1 MLVDAELSLVPGTND
16 FHNKASVHECFMLS
30 RPTQS
35 YIARTIID
43 FNINTF
49 PRKPH
54 NYVVTAAD
62 TASSLQLAVKELL
75 FNLRDEEVG
84 NVLGF
89 AGSKKLDRVG
99 DLIIK
104 HHIAGCYVF

>member
-1 MLVDAELSLVPGTND
+1 
-16 FHNKASVHECFMLS
+16 MLS

-35 YIARTIID
+35 YITRTIID
-43 FNINTF
+43 FNFNTF

-62 TASSLQLAVKELL
+62 TASSLQVAVKELL
-75 FNLRDEEVG
+75 YELRDEEVG

-99 DLIIK
+99 DLVIK
-104 HHIAGCYVF
+104 HHLTGCYVFEAAVIGRDNLPSGCKVRPLDVLALTR